1 MWITANEGLPMERG
15 TRRKTT
21 AANGKRTSQA
31 ARLDAAAWIDCAL
44 QVLTERG
51 IDGVRVEVLAK
62 QLGVTK
68 GSFYWHFTD
77 RSALLAEMLQTWRK
91 RETLGIIE
99 RLEST
104 HEPAMTRLSRLL
116 RVQFDAKKAAA
127 EIELSIRLWARR
139 DTQAAQAFQEVDELR
154 LRYIA
159 KLLDELG
166 TDKDAIEARAV
177 LIYCYMQV
185 SGSLAGPVRDKR
197 LTQAC
202 ERILMGAGD

>member
-1 MWITANEGLPMERG
+1 MERG
-15 TRRKTT
+15 TRRKT
-21 AANGKRTSQA
+21 ASANGKRTSQA

-77 RSALLAEMLQTWRK
+77 RSALLAEVLQTWRK

-116 RVQFDAKKAAA
+116 RVQFDAQKAEA

-139 DTQAAQAFQEVDELR
+139 DTHAAQALQEVDELR

-159 KLLDELG
+159 KLLAEIG
-166 TDKDAIEARAV
+166 TDEDAIDARAV

-185 SGSLAGPVRDKR
+185 SGSLAEPVRDKR

-202 ERILMGAGD
+202 ERILMGAMD